1 MALYLLSLGPTN
13 FPSFT
18 YIPLFEPITKTPKE
32 WSNLNLITFSSLSH
46 FTASTLFFTYYSG
59 FIFPF
64 IKQMHQLP
72 SLCAYALSHFS
83 HIWHF
88 VTLWT
93 VACQTPLSMEF
104 SRQEYWTIEE
114 PFPSPGIFL
123 TQCLLY
129 WTHVSCIARIFFFT
143 IWAINSCY
151 LWLKQVKDTTKN
163 STLKF
168 PVSEMGWHWFPWKI
182 NGHF

>member
-1 MALYLLSLGPTN
+1 MAQYLLSLGPTN

-72 SLCAYALSHFS
+72 SLCAYALSHFG

-104 SRQEYWTIEE
+104 SRQEYCSGL
-114 PFPSPGIFL
+114 PGPSPGDLSDQGIEPSLILSPALQTGCLPLTPPGKPKYQTLFYIFGI
-123 TQCLLY
+123 Y
-129 WTHVSCIARIFFFT
+129 
-143 IWAINSCY
+143 INEPN
-151 LWLKQVKDTTKN
+151 K
-163 STLKF
+163 
-168 PVSEMGWHWFPWKI
+168 
-182 NGHF
+182 